1 MLTVPQQ
8 TNQTPLT
15 RHRPQHWQV
24 TSDMSEGKRLLRL
37 KGLRSQTD
45 HLESY
50 LKVEQ
55 FIPISSKGWCWVKYF
70 YCIKFS
76 HDKPGHSDDINL
88 FKKTTRHVWH
98 QSNTWNTLWPGRG
111 GGTMYVITLSPTI
124 TSAEACKLISSVNVD
139 LLSSL
144 HHQWGLL
151 TPLIT
156 AESWKGLMDHVRP
169 GRVFS
174 LISCEMS
181 SWTISIFSL
190 SPINTNKKR
199 S

>member
-50 LKVEQ
+50 LKVDQ
-55 FIPISSKGWCWVKYF
+55 LIPISSKGWCWVKYF

-111 GGTMYVITLSPTI
+111 GGTMYVITPSPTI

-139 LLSSL
+139 LRSSL
-144 HHQWGLL
+144 HHQQRVRSSHSSHY
-151 TPLIT
+151 
-156 AESWKGLMDHVRP
+156 SWELR
-169 GRVFS
+169 RVNGSRQAWQSFQFDF
-174 LISCEMS
+174 LRDVELNYLNI
-181 SWTISIFSL
+181 
-190 SPINTNKKR
+190 
-199 S
+199 